1 MKISQRLLGGLIGLF
16 ILSFSLIFIGFY
28 QNYRLHQTS
37 KFIQNNNLQVETIK
51 KFTLLSKDY
60 LIDNAEF
67 ETINKEYD
75 LIQQTDTTGI
85 VTKSLKENRK
95 YLQNYETQKQ
105 ISIQAEQR
113 VKAIT
118 DTILT
123 NLNTYLTTINS
134 KLTNKY
140 QRSNVSTVELKI
152 TSTILQNINN
162 IYRFRLLFNELN
174 RNPKLK
180 DEAVAMLNKLNEQAE
195 TDLIQ
200 LKNTH
205 YYKDIQRF
213 YLANQTLL
221 ELTLDYLS
229 KKQEMHEMAVTIAH
243 LNEKLYKDINSQNS
257 EIINSKFKSTRS
269 SLTITFLI
277 LLIILAALIGMVI
290 FVSGS
295 INIIVKNLNKNLYEL
310 SEGYLETQI
319 DDIHLTRKD
328 EVGEIAKSTNS
339 LIINLN
345 KIIRDIIES
354 ADNLVNA
361 SKQISSNSQQIAEGA
376 SEQAASFEVVSSTMQ
391 QVSANIEQNTEN
403 AKATE
408 QISDNALENIKIVN
422 EKTSNALRAT
432 REIADKIQIINDI
445 AFQTNILALNAAVEA
460 ARAGEHGKGFAVVA
474 TEIRKLAERSK
485 IAADEIVKLA
495 MESYRLAEES
505 EQSMNNA
512 IPEIEKSTQLVREI
526 NKASIQ
532 QNTSVDEVGSA
543 IQQLNTITQQNAAA
557 SEELATSSAELSGQA
572 SSLKEIVAFFKI
584 ENTIKKP
591 KKERRNKVS
600 ENQEQARSTTTN
612 HSKLIVSP
620 ESKDRDFETF

>member
-37 KFIQNNNLQVETIK
+37 KFIQDNNLQVETIK

-67 ETINKEYD
+67 EAINIEYEQ
-75 LIQQTDTTGI
+75 IQQIDTTGI
-85 VTKSLKENRK
+85 VSKSLKENRK

-105 ISIQAEQR
+105 ISIQAEQK

-134 KLTNKY
+134 RLTNNR
-140 QRSNVSTVELKI
+140 QRSNVSAVELKI
-152 TSTILQNINN
+152 TTTILQNINN
-162 IYRFRLLFNELN
+162 THRFRLLFNELN

-200 LKNTH
+200 LKNTL

-229 KKQEMHEMAVTIAH
+229 KKQEMHEMALTIAH
-243 LNEKLYKDINSQNS
+243 LNEKLYQDVNSRNS
-257 EIINSKFKSTRS
+257 EIIHSKFKSTRS

-319 DDIHLTRKD
+319 DDILLTRKD
-328 EVGEIAKSTNS
+328 EVGEIAKSTSS

-376 SEQAASFEVVSSTMQ
+376 SEQATSFEVVSSTMQ
-391 QVSANIEQNTEN
+391 QVSANIGQNTEN

-445 AFQTNILALNAAVEA
+445 AYQTNILALNAAVEA

-495 MESYRLAEES
+495 RESYRLAEES

-512 IPEIEKSTQLVREI
+512 IPEIEKSTHLVREI

-557 SEELATSSAELSGQA
+557 SEELASSSEELSGQA
-572 SSLKEIVAFFKI
+572 SSLKKIVAFFKI
-584 ENTIKKP
+584 ENTIKNP
-591 KKERRNKVS
+591 KKEWRNKVS
-600 ENQEQARSTTTN
+600 ENQEQARSKTIK
-612 HSKLIVSP
+612 HSKLFVSP